1 MFGKMGWVPRWFAS
15 TLSQSLVRSWFLF
28 TMYVM
33 RFTVIDPEGTV
44 SFVAPCT
51 ALKALVAACS
61 KGPTRLADLLEASAT
76 YDDSLKDVVLNGLA
90 IFDERNSAGNLEHIH
105 SALDYAGEQKSQ
117 HEVPAFR
124 VVDEVTRQASLESV
138 QAGLVI
144 FNIRDRRIVQVVNT
158 YADVRRQDR
167 GRIHKDGEPTRQLYQ
182 YRLPMDWQ
190 IVP

>member
-1 MFGKMGWVPRWFAS
+1 
-15 TLSQSLVRSWFLF
+15 
-28 TMYVM
+28 MYVM

-51 ALKALVAACS
+51 ALKALAAACS
-61 KGPTRLADLLEASAT
+61 KGPTRLADLLDASAT
-76 YDDSLKDVVLNGLA
+76 FDDSLKEMVLDGLA
-90 IFDERNSAGNLEHIH
+90 VFDEHNSAGNLEQIH
-105 SALDYAGEQKSQ
+105 NALDYAGEQKSQ
-117 HEVPAFR
+117 HQVPAFR
-124 VVDEVTRQASLESV
+124 VVDEVTRQASLEPV

-182 YRLPMDWQ
+182 YSLPMDWQ